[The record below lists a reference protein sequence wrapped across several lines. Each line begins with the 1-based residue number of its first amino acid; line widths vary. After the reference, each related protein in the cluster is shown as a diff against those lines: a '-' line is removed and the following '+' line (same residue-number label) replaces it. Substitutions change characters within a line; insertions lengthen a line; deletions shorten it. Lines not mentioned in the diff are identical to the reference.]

1 MPRIKPTRFV
11 FQAVQLVRPCEVV
24 AYRITEAIRSGD
36 VKVGERL
43 PSEQSL
49 SEQLGVSRPTLREAT
64 KLLEFLGIVEK
75 KAEWQI
81 GMDPPSP
88 GRSARHGA
96 SCRGDRGTAKAH
108 GKTSVRRTRGRGET

>member
-1 MPRIKPTRFV
+1 MIKPPKLCD
-11 FQAVQLVRPCEVV
+11 QAAEQTQRYIVMNKLVI
-24 AYRITEAIRSGD
+24 AN
-36 VKVGERL
+36 RL
-43 PSEQSL
+43 PIETQIAKAF
-49 SEQLGVSRPTLREAT
+49 GVNHISMSEAT

-96 SCRGDRGTAKAH
+96 NCRGDRGTAKAH
-108 GKTSVRRTRGRGET
+108 GKTSVRRTRGET

>member
-1 MPRIKPTRFV
+1 MQVILPMKLSD
-11 FQAVQLVRPCEVV
+11 QAAEQTQRYIVMNKLVT
-24 AYRITEAIRSGD
+24 AN
-36 VKVGERL
+36 RL
-43 PSEQSL
+43 PIETQIAKAF
-49 SEQLGVSRPTLREAT
+49 GVNRISMSEAT
-64 KLLEFLGIVEK
+64 KSLEFLGIVEK